1 MLMNKINPHKL
12 NQISLN
18 NRNKI
23 QNNSNLKHH
32 NRSFEEV
39 LQQINSKNN
48 EIKFSKHAIERMDS
62 RNIRLNDTEY
72 AKLENAMSKAE
83 NKGIKEA
90 LILMDNKAFIAS
102 IKSRTIITT
111 TSSERM
117 QENVF
122 TNIDGAVII

>member
-1 MLMNKINPHKL
+1 MNKVNQQKL
-12 NQISLN
+12 HEIHVNKSNGLN
-18 NRNKI
+18 KRTNL
-23 QNNSNLKHH
+23 QNS

-48 EIKFSKHAIERMDS
+48 DIKFSKHAIQRMDS
-62 RNIRLNDTEY
+62 RNIQLNETEY

-90 LILMDNKAFIAS
+90 LILMNNKAFIAS
-102 IKSRTIITT
+102 VKSRTIITT
-111 TSSERM
+111 TNSDKM
-117 QENVF
+117 HDKVF

>member
-1 MLMNKINPHKL
+1 MNKINQHRIHEIHVNKPS
-12 NQISLN
+12 SLDKRTN
-18 NRNKI
+18 L
-23 QNNSNLKHH
+23 QNT

-39 LQQINSKNN
+39 LQQINSKNS

-62 RNIRLNDTEY
+62 RNIQLNEAEF
-72 AKLENAMSKAE
+72 AKLENAMTKAE

-111 TSSERM
+111 TSSDRM
-117 QENVF
+117 QDNVF

>member
-1 MLMNKINPHKL
+1 MNKVNPHRLHELHVNKS
-12 NQISLN
+12 NSF
-18 NRNKI
+18 NRRTNL
-23 QNNSNLKHH
+23 QNT

-48 EIKFSKHAIERMDS
+48 EIKFSKHAIERMGS
-62 RNIRLNDTEY
+62 RNIQLNDSEY
-72 AKLENAMSKAE
+72 AKLESAMSKAE

-102 IKSRTIITT
+102 VKSRTIITT
-111 TSSERM
+111 TSSDKM
-117 QENVF
+117 HDNVF